1 MTQQTAQER
10 YFRRIAQLTGG
21 ECVAYSTEEYAAF
34 VEGRLRPAEARAIE
48 AHLATCEECRWLV
61 EQLREETAQATDGA
75 PVVRV
80 RPRPALGGWPTWI
93 SAAAVAVVAVALCVH
108 LVRGGFAPV
117 QPEGRPG
124 GVIVAEGTDTPGPAG
139 DAVSEP
145 VSEPGPE
152 PGPEPVSEPEPADSS
167 VAPSSAPPS
176 APPVVA
182 PARPRTSVPA
192 RRPQGRRAPAQRRSP
207 PAAPEE
213 MLAGRPPAPSR
224 PQPSTLPPAVL
235 EGPADNY
242 TPAPSPMVVHGPQ
255 PGVLALQNGDPKTV
269 YAAPQV
275 DRAPRAANPVDPW
288 FTDDEHARSIK
299 ERMFSP
305 LREQAPVSRDHSE
318 D

>member
-1 MTQQTAQER
+1 VTQQTAQDR

-34 VEGRLRPAEARAIE
+34 VEGRLRPGDARAIE
-48 AHLATCEECRWLV
+48 AHLAICEECRWLV
-61 EQLREETAQATDGA
+61 EQLREEAAQAAGGA

-80 RPRPALGGWPTWI
+80 RPRSALAGRPAWI

-108 LVRGGFAPV
+108 LLRGGFSPV

-124 GVIVAEGTDTPGPAG
+124 GVIIAEGTGTPEPAG
-139 DAVSEP
+139 DAVSETA
-145 VSEPGPE
+145 PE
-152 PGPEPVSEPEPADSS
+152 AVPEPADSG
-167 VAPSSAPPS
+167 VAPSSVPPS

-182 PARPRTSVPA
+182 PAMPRSPVPD

-207 PAAPEE
+207 SRPSARPAAPVE
-213 MLAGRPPAPSR
+213 MLAGRPSAPSR
-224 PQPSTLPPAVL
+224 PEPSTVPPAVP

-242 TPAPSPMVVHGPQ
+242 TPAPPPMVVHGRQ
-255 PGVLALQNGDPKTV
+255 PGVLALQDGDPKAV
-269 YAAPQV
+269 YATPQS
-275 DRAPRAANPVDPW
+275 DPAPRAANPVDSW
-288 FTDDEHARSIK
+288 LTDDEHARSIK

-305 LREQAPVSRDHSE
+305 LWEHAPVSRDVGG